1 MGGEEGKN
9 LQKLGRGQE
18 RNPQVS
24 SLRVFCCSRT
34 LARALQGSCMSMK
47 SRGLGAAAGSSKG
60 QGRAA
65 SGPAAGESV
74 WLLPT
79 VQLQASPWKVFKT
92 TWSHV
97 NKDSCL
103 FPCLKSSWAQAS
115 SFFWRLWNFLHS
127 RLSVLCLLTRFP
139 RAAGWIFKSVW
150 VWWQFSNPKLIYFI
164 TFRNLRA
171 SAKSP

>member
-24 SLRVFCCSRT
+24 SLRVFCCSHT
-34 LARALQGSCMSMK
+34 LTRALQGSCMSMK
-47 SRGLGAAAGSSKG
+47 SRGPGAAAGSSKG
-60 QGRAA
+60 QGIAA

-79 VQLQASPWKVFKT
+79 VQLRASPWKVFKT

-115 SFFWRLWNFLHS
+115 SFFEGCETFCTPGWVSCAYWQGFLGQLAGFS
-127 RLSVLCLLTRFP
+127 KASGYGDSFLIQSWYVL
-139 RAAGWIFKSVW
+139 
-150 VWWQFSNPKLIYFI
+150 
-164 TFRNLRA
+164 
-171 SAKSP
+171 